1 MQTLFCSEC
10 GHKMTYSG
18 AKPKFCSSCGTP
30 IGKVSPDKP
39 AAATAPKRR
48 RVPSFREQMDG
59 GEQTKGDEGTY
70 EGDDDDET
78 DIDYVPDIRRLEY
91 TISNDNVGNKT
102 HKLSDLLDVSSEQE
116 EIIEKPKK
124 RRGRPRKKAT

>member
-1 MQTLFCSEC
+1 MD
-10 GHKMTYSG
+10 GG
-18 AKPKFCSSCGTP
+18 
-30 IGKVSPDKP
+30 
-39 AAATAPKRR
+39 
-48 RVPSFREQMDG
+48 EQMDG
-59 GEQTKGDEGTY
+59 GEETYGGDN
-70 EGDDDDET
+70 DDET

>member
-1 MQTLFCSEC
+1 
-10 GHKMTYSG
+10 
-18 AKPKFCSSCGTP
+18 
-30 IGKVSPDKP
+30 
-39 AAATAPKRR
+39 
-48 RVPSFREQMDG
+48 MDG
-59 GEQTKGDEGTY
+59 GEQMNGNEETY